1 MKAIITKEDR
11 QKRLAQIDREYYKN
25 LVSSYEKAKREGN
38 LSKVNA
44 IAQVRHDLYGEGDVR
59 SPQDY
64 GNIIE

>member
-11 QKRLAQIDREYYKN
+11 QKRLAQIDREHYKN

-59 SPQDY
+59 DGKDY
-64 GNIIE
+64 GNEIE